1 MYEFDSRI
9 RYSEVDSNQN
19 LTVLGLID
27 YFQDCSTFQSEDL
40 GIGVDYLNEHQ
51 LGWVVVSYHVTI
63 ERLPRLGEHICIQ
76 TFPYNLKGMFG
87 SRNYAMLDDSGSQVA
102 CANSLWVLVDLTTG
116 KPTRIPEAI
125 GSRYEL
131 GSPFAMEK
139 TNRKILL
146 PESAV
151 CEEPVPVQ
159 RYFLDTNHHMN
170 NGKYIMVALSY
181 LPPDFPVAS
190 FRVEYR
196 NQAHLGDLLHPYVAS
211 CPDRVIISLCNEA
224 KIPFASLEFHR
235 KAEASNAPV

>member
-102 CANSLWVLVDLTTG
+102 CADSLWVLVDLTTG
-116 KPTRIPEAI
+116 KPTRKLSAA
-125 GSRYEL
+125 
-131 GSPFAMEK
+131 AMSLVP
-139 TNRKILL
+139 RL
-146 PESAV
+146 PWKRPTA
-151 CEEPVPVQ
+151 
-159 RYFLDTNHHMN
+159 R
-170 NGKYIMVALSY
+170 
-181 LPPDFPVAS
+181 S
-190 FRVEYR
+190 F
-196 NQAHLGDLLHPYVAS
+196 
-211 CPDRVIISLCNEA
+211 C
-224 KIPFASLEFHR
+224 R
-235 KAEASNAPV
+235 KAPSVRSRFRYSAIF